1 MSTLLRADVRRFIQ
15 AVREH
20 LEHVMPA
27 RERIYRIGK
36 AAAAV
41 GVKTSVL
48 RFWET
53 EFPELKPIRGEGG
66 QRGYTARHMELL
78 RRIRE
83 LLYTRGLTIE
93 GARQALRRSA
103 LTKDL
108 PEEETEARGRELEQ
122 RRRENAQRRR
132 EHAARRREEDTAF
145 LRRIQEELTDL
156 RALLAGGA
164 PVAATDSACRPSD
177 SPGSDDA
184 AGQPE
189 APLSDDPAPTDTPGD
204 APADSPSEPTGGGA
218 APAV

>member
-1 MSTLLRADVRRFIQ
+1 MSTLSRADVRRFMH
-15 AVREH
+15 AAREH

-66 QRGYTARHMELL
+66 QRGYTARHMELI

-108 PEEETEARGRELEQ
+108 PEEETAARGRELEQ
-122 RRRENAQRRR
+122 RRQENAQRRR

-145 LRRIQEELTDL
+145 LRRIQEELTAL
-156 RALLAGGA
+156 RALLAGEA
-164 PVAATDSACRPSD
+164 PAAADGACRQSD
-177 SPGSDDA
+177 SPGSDNA
-184 AGQPE
+184 SGQPQ
-189 APLSDDPAPTDTPGD
+189 APWSDDHAPTDTPGD
-204 APADSPSEPTGGGA
+204 APADSPSELTGGGA
-218 APAV
+218 APAA